1 MTGKGPGVNKLR
13 DQLTAAMKE
22 AMKSSDKHKLSTV
35 RLVLAAIKDRDIA
48 VRTTKGGPI
57 DDQGIIELLHKMVKQ
72 RKESVRAYEEGGRMD
87 LVEQE
92 QAEIAVIEEFL
103 PPQMSEADAKK
114 HAADAVAALGAS
126 GLKDVGKVMAYLKER
141 HAGSMDFAIA
151 GAEVRRLL
159 S

>member
-1 MTGKGPGVNKLR
+1 MLR
-13 DQLTAAMKE
+13 DKLNAAMKE
-22 AMKSSDKHKLSTV
+22 AMKSGDKHKLSTV
-35 RLVLAAIKDRDIA
+35 RLILAAIKDRDIA
-48 VRTTKGGPI
+48 TRGADSSGSVSRDEVIG
-57 DDQGIIELLHKMVKQ
+57 DQAIIELLHKMVKQ
-72 RKESVRAYEEGGRMD
+72 RKESIRAYEEGGRMD

-103 PPQMSEADAKK
+103 PPQMSEEDTKK
-114 HAADAVAALGAS
+114 RAAEAVAALGAS
-126 GLKDVGKVMAYLKER
+126 GLKDVGKVMAYLKEH